1 MCDGSRSD
9 PVVLALNRLTDMPAS
24 FSLAHRTALV
34 TGVGAP
40 DGIGFAVARQLARQG
55 ARIAVTATSE
65 RVHERASELK
75 SDGHEVVSLVADLTV
90 ASEAGDVVQ
99 GAAHRLGSL
108 DILVNN
114 AGMVQSGQT
123 MTDDALAELPEDVWF
138 RQLEITLMT
147 AVNVTRCTIPLMR
160 AQGHGR
166 IVMMSSVTGPV
177 VAMPRSSAYAT
188 AKSGMDGLMRAV
200 ALDEGPFGITC
211 SSVAPGWIAT
221 GSSEPVEVVAGR
233 HTPVGRPG
241 RPDEVAALVGFLASD
256 EASYVTGQTFVVD
269 GGNIIQDIKG
279 S

>member
-1 MCDGSRSD
+1 
-9 PVVLALNRLTDMPAS
+9 VIDMSAS
-24 FSLAHRTALV
+24 FCLSHRTALV

-65 RVHERASELK
+65 RVHERASELQG
-75 SDGHEVVSLVADLTV
+75 DGHEAVSFIADLTV
-90 ASEAGDVVQ
+90 ASEAEDVVQ
-99 GAAHRLGSL
+99 RAAHGLGSL

-123 MTDDALAELPEDVWF
+123 MTDDALAELPADAWS
-138 RQLEITLMT
+138 RQVEITLMT
-147 AVNVTRCTIPLMR
+147 AVNVTRCAIPLMR

-166 IVMMSSVTGPV
+166 IVMMSSVTGPL
-177 VAMPRSSAYAT
+177 VAMPSSSAYAT

-200 ALDEGPFGITC
+200 ALDEGQFGITC

-221 GSSEPVEVVAGR
+221 GSSEPVEMAAGI
-233 HTPVGRPG
+233 HTPIGRPG
-241 RPDEVAALVGFLASD
+241 TPDEVAAMVGFLASD